1 MGWRWNITILTSG
14 HIQKSI
20 HHPKK
25 SKNSW
30 SVVSTAADIS
40 LFLVQKID
48 PNTKIQRDRQQWHT
62 EVVEANV
69 HCDLVQ
75 ALHPMGAVSTRLK
88 MCKYVCTISIC
99 KSACP
104 QHLSHHDA
112 IWWYDEGPEGQGGFL
127 GIPMDLDVMVTRG
140 CHQLPKKC

>member
-1 MGWRWNITILTSG
+1 
-14 HIQKSI
+14 
-20 HHPKK
+20 
-25 SKNSW
+25 
-30 SVVSTAADIS
+30 
-40 LFLVQKID
+40 
-48 PNTKIQRDRQQWHT
+48 
-62 EVVEANV
+62 
-69 HCDLVQ
+69 
-75 ALHPMGAVSTRLK
+75 LHPMGAVSTRLK

>member
-48 PNTKIQRDRQQWHT
+48 PNTKIQRDREQ
-62 EVVEANV
+62 
-69 HCDLVQ
+69 
-75 ALHPMGAVSTRLK
+75 
-88 MCKYVCTISIC
+88 
-99 KSACP
+99 
-104 QHLSHHDA
+104 
-112 IWWYDEGPEGQGGFL
+112 
-127 GIPMDLDVMVTRG
+127 
-140 CHQLPKKC
+140 